1 MPTYFIAGIDTD
13 IGKTFAAGLMA
24 KYLLNQKKS
33 VITQKFAQTGCKGI
47 SEDIL
52 MHREIMGIEIQD
64 VDKDGTTCPYVFDY
78 PASPHLAAKMQK
90 QEIDIKRI
98 DKSTS
103 ILENKFDYVLLEGVG
118 GMHVPVTID
127 YSLLDFMEERKYPM
141 ILVTSSKL
149 GSINHTL
156 LSLEVAKQ
164 RQIPIQG
171 LIYNQYPANSEFIL
185 KDSIKVFKTYLKKY
199 GFDCPVI
206 EIPELQNGEVSN
218 IDFGELFYSKKPM

>member
-13 IGKTFAAGLMA
+13 TGKTFATGLMA
-24 KYLLNQKKS
+24 RYLLEYKKS

-52 MHREIMGIEIQD
+52 MHREIMGMEIQN

-78 PASPHLAAKMQK
+78 PASPHLAAQMQN

-98 DKSTS
+98 EKSST
-103 ILENKFDYVLLEGVG
+103 ILANQFDYLLLEGVG
-118 GMHVPVTID
+118 GMHVPITMD
-127 YSLLDFMEERKYPM
+127 YSLLDFMEEKKYPV

-156 LSLEVAKQ
+156 LSLEIAKH
-164 RQIPIQG
+164 RQIPIKG

-185 KDSIKVFKTYLKKY
+185 NDSIKVFKTYLEKY
-199 GFDCPVI
+199 EFDCPII
-206 EIPELQNGEVSN
+206 EIPELKKNEMTKV
-218 IDFGELFYSKKPM
+218 DFGKLFFAK